1 MKHNN
6 IRHIT
11 SAPYHSAT
19 NGCAER
25 SVLTFKNAMKKMK
38 NSPICE
44 AVDRFLFNYH
54 ITPHSVTGLFPAEL
68 LINRKLKSN
77 LRILKPYHDTY
88 HGCKKVR
95 KFQFGE
101 KLWIRSNITKT
112 GPLSYKISYDGGEAK
127 KHIDQLRKRSDEI
140 EFHDIPLPNP
150 ESVTEETL
158 ITKNMP
164 KQSPPTESIHNQSK
178 DNRSIE
184 SPVVTPNTQNVIN
197 KTNAPSSTTPIMS
210 PTPTLKPTPA

>member
-44 AVDRFLFNYH
+44 AVTA
-54 ITPHSVTGLFPAEL
+54 ITGLFPAEL

-88 HGCKKVR
+88 HSYKKVC

-101 KLWIRSNITKT
+101 KVWIRSNITKT
-112 GPLSYKISYDGGEAK
+112 DPLSYKISYDGGEAK
-127 KHIDQLRKRSDEI
+127 KHIDQLIKRSDEI

-158 ITKNMP
+158 IPKNMP

-197 KTNAPSSTTPIMS
+197 KSNAPSSTTPIMS
-210 PTPTLKPTPA
+210 PTPTLNPTPA